1 MAKHGDTKQ
10 RAAMAERE
18 HRRNKRILRLLCFVV
33 AIAVAFVAGF
43 ALRSQD
49 QFLVSLGFSIPGV
62 QKAGTQSTDV
72 KKSPYD
78 SISARLSEV
87 EDVLAKSDLNGY
99 DLDEATKEVFKGF
112 SSACDDKYFEYLDPS
127 RYASFVKDSSDGA
140 YNGVGVLFSDYNGRA
155 LVSDVFS
162 GSAAEAAG
170 VQQGDVLIGID
181 GDTSH
186 DWSVTEAISG
196 LSRNAGE
203 TVVVTWMR
211 PSSVGAETGTSY
223 TTVLTCSSYKEQNVT
238 YSLDGTVGYIR
249 VRQITQDTADN
260 VSAALADLIDQGA
273 TSFVV
278 DLRDNPGGYLTQAV
292 DVANLFIKTGVIVEV
307 QTSTGT
313 SPKSASGK
321 TVTDLPLVVLTNGY
335 TSGAAEVLAAAL
347 QDNQRA
353 TIVGETTIGKGSVQ
367 VVHELSFGGAI
378 RYTAGYYKSPFG
390 HDIDGVGVIPDIAI
404 SSSEGGTDPQLVLAV
419 ETAQNKEKA

>member
-140 YNGVGVLFSDYNGRA
+140 YNGVGVLFSDYNG
-155 LVSDVFS
+155 
-162 GSAAEAAG
+162 
-170 VQQGDVLIGID
+170 
-181 GDTSH
+181 
-186 DWSVTEAISG
+186 
-196 LSRNAGE
+196 
-203 TVVVTWMR
+203 
-211 PSSVGAETGTSY
+211 
-223 TTVLTCSSYKEQNVT
+223 
-238 YSLDGTVGYIR
+238 
-249 VRQITQDTADN
+249 
-260 VSAALADLIDQGA
+260 
-273 TSFVV
+273 
-278 DLRDNPGGYLTQAV
+278 
-292 DVANLFIKTGVIVEV
+292 
-307 QTSTGT
+307 
-313 SPKSASGK
+313 
-321 TVTDLPLVVLTNGY
+321 
-335 TSGAAEVLAAAL
+335 
-347 QDNQRA
+347 
-353 TIVGETTIGKGSVQ
+353 
-367 VVHELSFGGAI
+367 HELASLRPARLERHEEGHHRIDDDEDARHVVAARAEHRSRPHRDRREHNDDQPRQGGFP
-378 RYTAGYYKSPFG
+378 AGFFF
-390 HDIDGVGVIPDIAI
+390 
-404 SSSEGGTDPQLVLAV
+404 
-419 ETAQNKEKA
+419 